1 MLSQGFNYRM
11 KGAEASAGV
20 ISRKKTIFPKQSTFE
35 AGNKIE
41 LLIPNIPRS
50 FLDLKN
56 SYLKFTIK
64 NKTGAGACQFDNSAY
79 CLFEKITV
87 SSKGL
92 ILCIIFNCFSAIV
105 RGAHHEQAKT
115 AATLMRH
122 LFSKSIFTE

>member
-56 SYLKFTIK
+56 SYLKFFIGRLFLL
-64 NKTGAGACQFDNSAY
+64 NSYIYIYYYYIYFYRNRREKTLNS
-79 CLFEKITV
+79 
-87 SSKGL
+87 
-92 ILCIIFNCFSAIV
+92 
-105 RGAHHEQAKT
+105 
-115 AATLMRH
+115 
-122 LFSKSIFTE
+122 

>member
-50 FLDLKN
+50 F
-56 SYLKFTIK
+56 
-64 NKTGAGACQFDNSAY
+64 
-79 CLFEKITV
+79 
-87 SSKGL
+87 
-92 ILCIIFNCFSAIV
+92 
-105 RGAHHEQAKT
+105 
-115 AATLMRH
+115 
-122 LFSKSIFTE
+122 